1 MASLARSTLNRA
13 VHLRIT
19 PRPSN
24 ISESREILRLVSQF
38 GEVEYYKSLKYD
50 LLSHPTAS
58 LVIFRDEQAAE
69 QCLKR
74 SPIRFRLG
82 PAEAEADLEDQPEH
96 LHNSYEQGEEPQ
108 QQQHTSTQTAQTT
121 SPTAAKGPLSAPFG
135 MSSSQTRSL
144 STHSLPTAPREPPAL
159 PFLPP
164 DELFLDSAP
173 KSRIFQLQTNRA
185 RVNFRDAVDRT
196 EYHGRFAIDGR
207 TSIQQDLAGRVPALG
222 LSCWDWRKGNKP
234 ERMVL
239 KMRTQE
245 VRRSL
250 QEVWEEG
257 RRPEE
262 MEEAGKRREQ
272 VNEVGKT
279 SWRPGM

>member
-108 QQQHTSTQTAQTT
+108 QQQHTSTQTTSPT

-164 DELFLDSAP
+164 DELPLDSAP

-257 RRPEE
+257 RTPEE
-262 MEEAGKRREQ
+262 MEEVGKRREQ

-279 SWRPGM
+279 SRRPGM